1 MDMRD
6 AIRRAAAVLV
16 LCLLSLP
23 AVAWSCD
30 EKPVE
35 QPPLEVP
42 TVRTL
47 KDWDGKDPYPQEV
60 AYPATVVTKLETG
73 ELLVYGVDPD
83 KDRLVFIYR
92 LASEAELGKLTGDK
106 PRGGITLL
114 GLSTAS
120 QGLILRPVPDPT
132 PPGEP
137 DPLSRMSKALALV
150 QSVLAQL
157 GKLP

>member
-1 MDMRD
+1 MRD
-6 AIRRAAAVLV
+6 AIRGAVAGLV
-16 LCLLSLP
+16 LCLLALP

-30 EKPVE
+30 EKPAEEAPVE
-35 QPPLEVP
+35 IPRVLTFKE
-42 TVRTL
+42 
-47 KDWDGKDPYPQEV
+47 WDGKDPYPQDV

-92 LASEAELGKLTGDK
+92 LASEDELGKVMGDK

-114 GLSTAS
+114 GLSSAS
-120 QGLILRPVPDPT
+120 IGLIQRPVPDPT
-132 PPGEP
+132 PPGQE
-137 DPLSRMSKALALV
+137 DPLSRMSKALAMV
-150 QSVLAQL
+150 QRVLAQL